1 MIAVLMDSVAC
12 IIVTFNPD
20 FTGFVRLLDAVTS
33 QVSYIIVVDN
43 STCSATQQ
51 KITQLT
57 PLNGVCITK
66 GFNSGIA
73 EAINT
78 GIYEA
83 DRLQFSHVI
92 LFDQD
97 SVPDS
102 NLIADLS
109 NAMQSEIKSGRKI
122 AVAGPKYQDVKGQP
136 QSPFVKLSGLYLHRI
151 ECSAEEVVSVDHLI
165 SSGSLISMNALHE
178 IGFMEEKLFIDYVDT
193 EWCLRAKSKGYE
205 IIGVGCA
212 QMQHD
217 LGNEFVK
224 LLGRTIPVHSSLR
237 YYYLIRNGLWL
248 IKQNWVSGS
257 WKMMDVR
264 RLVLV
269 YIVYSL
275 FVGRRFENWKMLSL
289 GIWHAMI
296 GRMGKYSG

>member
-20 FTGFVRLLDAVTS
+20 FAGLVRLLDSVTS
-33 QVSYIIVVDN
+33 QVSHVIVVDN
-43 STCSATQQ
+43 STCKDIQQ
-51 KITQLT
+51 KIREVIPQKGT
-57 PLNGVCITK
+57 CITK

-78 GIYEA
+78 GIHEA
-83 DRLQFSHVI
+83 DKLQFSHVI

-102 NLIADLS
+102 NLIDDLS
-109 NAMQSEIKSGRKI
+109 NAMQNEMKSGRNI
-122 AVAGPKYQDVKGQP
+122 AAAGPKYQDVKGQSR
-136 QSPFVKLSGLYLHRI
+136 SPFVKLSGLYLHRI
-151 ECSAEEVVSVDHLI
+151 ECSEEEVVSVDHLI
-165 SSGSLISMNALHE
+165 SSGSLISMKALHD

-205 IIGVGCA
+205 IIGVGYA

-217 LGNEFVK
+217 LGDEFVE

-248 IKQNWVSGS
+248 IKQNWVSRT
-257 WKMMDVR
+257 WKLMDFR
-264 RLVLV
+264 RLFLV

-275 FVGRRFENWKMLSL
+275 FVGSRFKNWKMLSL

-296 GRMGKYSG
+296 GR

>member
-1 MIAVLMDSVAC
+1 MDSVAC
-12 IIVTFNPD
+12 IIVTFNPE
-20 FTGFVRLLDAVTS
+20 FGGLVKLLKAITS
-33 QVSYIIVVDN
+33 QVSYVIVVDN
-43 STCSATQQ
+43 STCNSIQQ
-51 KITQLT
+51 KIKQLI
-57 PLNGVCITK
+57 PPNGCCITK

-78 GIYEA
+78 GIHEA
-83 DRLQFSHVI
+83 DRLQFSHVV

-97 SVPDS
+97 SVPHS
-102 NLIADLS
+102 KLIDGLS
-109 NAMQSEIKSGRKI
+109 NAMKNEMKSGRKI
-122 AVAGPKYQDVKGQP
+122 AAAGPKYQDVKGLSR
-136 QSPFVKLSGLYLHRI
+136 SPFVKLSGLYLHRI
-151 ECSAEEVVSVDHLI
+151 ECSEEEVVTVDHLI
-165 SSGSLISMNALHE
+165 SSGSLISTNALHE

-193 EWCLRAKSKGYE
+193 EWCLRAQSKGYE

-217 LGNEFVK
+217 LGNEFVE

-248 IKQNWVSGS
+248 MKQNWVSGS
-257 WKMMDVR
+257 WKLMDVR
-264 RLVLV
+264 RLFLV
-269 YIVYSL
+269 YIVYSF
-275 FVGRRFENWKMLSL
+275 FVGKRFENWKMLSL